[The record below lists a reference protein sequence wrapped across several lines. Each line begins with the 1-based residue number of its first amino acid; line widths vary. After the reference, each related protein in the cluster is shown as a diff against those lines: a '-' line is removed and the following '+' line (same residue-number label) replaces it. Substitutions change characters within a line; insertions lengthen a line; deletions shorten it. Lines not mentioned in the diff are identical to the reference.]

1 MGKRHPPKTKT
12 KLITDDYGIK
22 GLIYKQENHGR
33 PINLSKAMTRPAY
46 AGTSIE
52 QKQIFHKSICEGCG
66 YWSEPDPGRPKDCT
80 FPWGHPMDAD
90 IAVAQYLPC
99 KEEYYAED
107 I

>member
-1 MGKRHPPKTKT
+1 MGKRHPPKTKV
-12 KLITDDYGIK
+12 KPIYDDNGID
-22 GLIYKQENHGR
+22 GIIYKQENHGR

-52 QKQIFHKSICEGCG
+52 QKQIHHFNRCEGCG
-66 YWSEPDPGRPKDCT
+66 YWREPEPGRPKRCQ
-80 FPWGHPMDAD
+80 FPWGHPLDAD
-90 IAVAQYLPC
+90 VAVAPYLPC

>member
-1 MGKRHPPKTKT
+1 MGKRHPPKTK
-12 KLITDDYGIK
+12 LIADDYGIE
-22 GLIYKQENHGR
+22 GLIYKQENHSR

-66 YWSEPDPGRPKDCT
+66 YWSEPDPGRSKDCT